1 MNINT
6 VKRAAKRFSV
16 QYLSMLNLQSY
27 GADNIYPQ
35 RMRDL
40 IANSST
46 GGICVDRYQRF
57 IEGNGFNDTNF
68 SEYIC
73 NRYGETIDD
82 IHHRISLDLAY
93 YHGFALHV
101 NYNMAC
107 EICELQHVPFQN
119 TRLEEE
125 NDEGHVLNI
134 AVHPDWTGR
143 KTRKGKRISI
153 DVNSVEK
160 IHVFNPKRDVVM
172 AQIIAAGG
180 IENYKGQ
187 ILWVSLD
194 GLYEYP
200 KPIYDKVV
208 TNLSTDEALDNVKYR
223 NTRNNFLIAGMLCR
237 KKGGDLGIDENG
249 KPIKSENNDKDFAQS
264 LDIFQGDMNCCT
276 IMDVTVNANEDYPE
290 FKAVEGNNFDKKFTC
305 TEDSVTSR
313 IYSAFGQEPWLRIR
327 TGDLGFSGKIIE
339 EAYEYYNSFTDPVRR
354 VISRAFK
361 RIFSNWFELANPS
374 QDYLV
379 QPLVY
384 ITNESNATLSDTA
397 RGSKTGSA
405 DRKG

>member
-6 VKRAAKRFSV
+6 VKRSSKRFSV
-16 QYLSMLNLQSY
+16 QYLSILNLQSY
-27 GADNIYPQ
+27 GSDNLYPQ

-40 IANSST
+40 IANSPT

-57 IEGNGFNDTNF
+57 IEGNGFNNTEF
-68 SEYIC
+68 SEYVC
-73 NRYGETIDD
+73 NHLGETIDD
-82 IHHRISLDLAY
+82 IHHRISQDLAY
-93 YHGFALHV
+93 HNGFALHV

-125 NDEGHVLNI
+125 NDEGQVLYI

-143 KTRKGKRISI
+143 KTRKGKRISV

-160 IHVFNPKRDVVM
+160 IRVFNPKKEVVL
-172 AQIIAAGG
+172 AQIVEAGG
-180 IENYKGQ
+180 IEHYKGQ

-194 GLYEYP
+194 GLFEYP

-223 NTRNNFLIAGMLCR
+223 NARNNFLIAGMLCR
-237 KKGGDLGIDENG
+237 KKGAALGIDENG
-249 KPIKSENNDKDFAQS
+249 NPIKDENDDKDFAKS
-264 LDIFQGDMNCCT
+264 LDIFQGDMNCCS
-276 IMDVTVNANEDYPE
+276 IMDVTVNSDEDFPE

-305 TEDSVTSR
+305 TEESVTAR
-313 IYSAFGQEPWLRIR
+313 IFSAFGQEPWWCIR
-327 TGDLGFSGKIIE
+327 TGKLGFSGTIIS
-339 EAYEYYNSFTDPVRR
+339 EAYEYYNSFVDPPRR
-354 VISRAFK
+354 AISRAFK
-361 RIFSNWFELANPS
+361 RVFSHWHEIANPS
-374 QDYLV
+374 QDFRV

-384 ITNESNATLSDTA
+384 ITNKSNATLSDSA
-397 RGSKTGSA
+397 GSSSSGTP
-405 DRKG
+405 DRDS